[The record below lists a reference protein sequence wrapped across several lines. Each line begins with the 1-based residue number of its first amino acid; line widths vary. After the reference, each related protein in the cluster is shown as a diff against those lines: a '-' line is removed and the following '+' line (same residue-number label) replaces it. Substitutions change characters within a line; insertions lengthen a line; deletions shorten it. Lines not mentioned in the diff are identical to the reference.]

1 MFGDWFGPIN
11 WSRCSR
17 YFYALLI
24 VTSIALVACWFG
36 GRGGIETNMLALMP
50 PAERDPVRA
59 QAAAQFDA
67 TLARQ
72 HIVLVG
78 AADLATARGA
88 AQDYAKALCASG
100 AFANVTLQID
110 AQQQAQIAALYAPYR
125 QRLLSETLRARIE
138 REGSSAVF
146 EHALGALYSPI
157 TPVSSAMLDADPL
170 LTFFD
175 FISAQNSARGNV
187 QLRDGML
194 VAEHDGLFYV
204 LLRLQLAGD
213 PFAVSEQE
221 RVIPALDD
229 AAAKARS
236 EGARVLDIG
245 AVRYAHE
252 GVESASGEV
261 NTIGTLS
268 TVAVVAILLLVFRS
282 PLPMIASLVASA
294 VGFGVAIAACW
305 LWFGPIHL
313 LTLVFGSSLL
323 GISIDHCLHF
333 FADRMGA
340 GADWRVD
347 SALQRIFPGITVGLI
362 TTIIGYAGLYLTGF
376 PGMQQ
381 MAVFSCAGL
390 TGAYLTVIW
399 FYPVWIKRPAGP
411 ARGPW
416 LRYSEDL
423 LHALR
428 PKGRHWLWLLVIPL
442 SAFSF
447 VGLQR
452 LHANDDIRTL
462 QPVSPALRSVEKQV
476 RDITGVQAGTQFF
489 LVRGATPQAT
499 LEAEEALTAKL
510 RGEMAAGRLG
520 SYDALSRQVPSVA
533 RQRDNLARL
542 RAALSDKAALARYI
556 EEIGLEAKVLD
567 NYADG
572 VERAAA
578 GPDLDLERWLASPAG
593 QPWAHLWLGATSGNK
608 AATGAGAA
616 QGYATIVALYG
627 VQDTSALAALERG
640 DARWHFVDKGADI
653 SKLFQRYRERG
664 MALIGM
670 AYLLVYLFLC
680 WRYGPLLALAVMLP
694 TALAAAL
701 TIAGLGWLGQELNLF
716 HLLALLLV
724 LGIGVDYALFLH
736 EDEDLSAST
745 MLAILLS
752 AVANELSF
760 GVLSLSSTPAVRAF
774 GLTVF
779 IGVAGSALLAPLI
792 VDLKTM
798 KWLRT
803 RA

>member
-1 MFGDWFGPIN
+1 MFGDWFGPID
-11 WSRCSR
+11 WLRCGR
-17 YFYALLI
+17 YFYALVI
-24 VTSIALVACWFG
+24 VTLLALAACWFG

-67 TLARQ
+67 TLSRQ
-72 HIVLVG
+72 HIALVG
-78 AADLATARGA
+78 APTLELARSA
-88 AQDYAKALCASG
+88 AQEYAGALCAS
-100 AFANVTLQID
+100 AVFADVRLQID
-110 AQQQAQIAALYAPYR
+110 AQQQAQMAALYAPYR
-125 QRLLSETLRARIE
+125 QRLLSETMRAQIRE
-138 REGSSAVF
+138 RGAGAVF
-146 EHALGALYSPI
+146 KHAIDTLYSPI
-157 TPVSSAMLDADPL
+157 APVSSAMLDADPL
-170 LTFFD
+170 LLFYD
-175 FISAQNSARGNV
+175 FMAAQNSAHGKV

-194 VAEHDGLFYV
+194 VAEHEGRYYV

-213 PFAVSEQE
+213 PFAVAEQE
-221 RVIPALDD
+221 RVVPALDH
-229 AAAKARS
+229 AAALA
-236 EGARVLDIG
+236 GARGAQVLDIG
-245 AVRYAHE
+245 AVRYAAA
-252 GVESASGEV
+252 GVESASREV
-261 NTIGTLS
+261 NTIGTVS
-268 TVAVVAILLLVFRS
+268 TIAVVAVLLIVFRS

-294 VGFGVAIAACW
+294 VGFALAIAVCW

-333 FADRMGA
+333 FSDRMGA
-340 GADWRVD
+340 GPQWRVD

-399 FYPVWIKRPAGP
+399 FYPVWIRRPAAA

-416 LRYSEDL
+416 LRYSESL

-442 SAFSF
+442 AGFSAL
-447 VGLQR
+447 GLQR
-452 LHANDDIRTL
+452 LHTNDDIRTL
-462 QPVSPALRSVEKQV
+462 QPVSPSLRAVEKQV
-476 RDITGVQAGTQFF
+476 REITGVQAGTQFF
-489 LVRGATPQAT
+489 LVEGATPQAA
-499 LEAEEALTAKL
+499 LEAEEALTERL
-510 RGEMAAGRLG
+510 RAEIAAGRLG
-520 SYDALSRQVPSVA
+520 AYDALSRQLPSVA
-533 RQRDNLARL
+533 RQRENLAL
-542 RAALSDKAALARYI
+542 VRAALDDHAALAAYVDQVGM
-556 EEIGLEAKVLD
+556 ESAALAAYAAGLEQSA
-567 NYADG
+567 
-572 VERAAA
+572 RA
-578 GPDLDLERWLASPAG
+578 PDLDLERWLASPAG
-593 QPWAHLWLGATSGNK
+593 QPWAHLWVGRTPAQGQSGR
-608 AATGAGAA
+608 
-616 QGYATIVALYG
+616 GYATLVALYG
-627 VQDTSALAALERG
+627 VQDTAALAAL
-640 DARWHFVDKGADI
+640 DTLNPQWHFVDKGADI
-653 SKLFQRYRERG
+653 SNLFQRYRERG
-664 MALIGM
+664 MALISI

-694 TALAAAL
+694 TALAASL

-752 AVANELSF
+752 AIANELSF
-760 GVLSLSSTPAVRAF
+760 GVLSLSSTPAVRSF

-792 VDLKTM
+792 VDLKTL
-798 KWLRT
+798 KWIRT
-803 RA
+803 R